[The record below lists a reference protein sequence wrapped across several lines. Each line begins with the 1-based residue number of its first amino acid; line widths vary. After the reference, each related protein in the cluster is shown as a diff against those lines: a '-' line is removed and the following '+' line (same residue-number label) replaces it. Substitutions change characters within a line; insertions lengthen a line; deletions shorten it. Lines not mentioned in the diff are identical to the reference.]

1 MPKSYMIL
9 FLGSLLFSLT
19 AASKCQTRY
28 GNELSDSVFIAIDSR
43 NNILYTGIDN
53 YIKTDYSEFED
64 NYEYILKVNNGMVF
78 PDSNFC
84 IAIPDR
90 PGNAR
95 FLVFGLRDDD
105 TTLIGYKYFEV
116 KNIPEPLLAI
126 DTLKLKQ
133 EDVINKNHFLNS
145 DSLNIFISEDIIG
158 SENWFKIIRFT
169 LGYVYGGYY
178 VEHTNNTNIVSQE
191 TKQIIYTIGP
201 TKEII
206 IKTVVKASGEV
217 TRELPIY
224 RLTLY

>member
-1 MPKSYMIL
+1 MPKSCMIL
-9 FLGSLLFSLT
+9 ILGSLFINLT
-19 AASKCQTRY
+19 ATLKCQTRY

-53 YIKTDYSEFED
+53 YIKYDYSKFED
-64 NYEYILKVNNGMVF
+64 RYEYILKVNNGIVF
-78 PDSNFC
+78 PDSNYYV
-84 IAIPDR
+84 AIPDR

-95 FLVFGLRDDD
+95 FLVFGLKDSD
-105 TTLIGYKYFEV
+105 TTLLGYKYFKV

-126 DTLKLKQ
+126 DTLRLKE

-145 DSLNIFISEDIIG
+145 DSLNIYISEDIIG
-158 SENWFKIIRFT
+158 SENWFKIVKFT

-178 VEHTNNTNIVSQE
+178 VEHTNNTNILSQE
-191 TKQIIYTIGP
+191 TKQIIFTIGP

-206 IKTVVKASGEV
+206 IKPVVKATGSLI
-217 TRELPIY
+217 RDLPIY

>member
-1 MPKSYMIL
+1 MPKSCMIL
-9 FLGSLLFSLT
+9 ILGSLFINLT
-19 AASKCQTRY
+19 ATLKCQTRY

-53 YIKTDYSEFED
+53 YIKYDYSKFED
-64 NYEYILKVNNGMVF
+64 GYEYILKVNNGIVF
-78 PDSNFC
+78 PDSNYYV
-84 IAIPDR
+84 AIPDR

-95 FLVFGLRDDD
+95 FLVFGLKDSD
-105 TTLIGYKYFEV
+105 TTLLGYKYFKV

-126 DTLKLKQ
+126 DTLRLKE

-145 DSLNIFISEDIIG
+145 DSLNIYISEDIIG
-158 SENWFKIIRFT
+158 SENWFKIVKFT

-178 VEHTNNTNIVSQE
+178 VEHTNNTNILSQE
-191 TKQIIYTIGP
+191 TKQIIFTIGP

-206 IKTVVKASGEV
+206 IKPVVKATGSLI
-217 TRELPIY
+217 RDLPIY